1 MILSRGGKMLEDTN
15 LFDADEFQ
23 DELIKKTLEEVYDSL
38 LERGYNP
45 VNQIVGYL
53 ISGDPGYISS
63 YQDARGKLSEFD
75 RSKVLITVLKE
86 YLNK

>member
-1 MILSRGGKMLEDTN
+1 MLLSRGGKMMEKTN
-15 LFDADEFQ
+15 RYKIDDFEEA
-23 DELIKKTLEEVYDSL
+23 LIKKVLEEIYDSL
-38 LERGYNP
+38 EERGYSP
-45 VNQIVGYL
+45 VNQLVGYF

-63 YQDARGKLSEFD
+63 YQNARGKISELD